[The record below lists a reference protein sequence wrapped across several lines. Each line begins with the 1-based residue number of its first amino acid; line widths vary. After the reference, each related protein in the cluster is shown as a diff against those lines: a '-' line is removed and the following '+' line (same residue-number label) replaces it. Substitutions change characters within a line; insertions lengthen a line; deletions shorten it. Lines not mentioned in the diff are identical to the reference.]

1 MAYQIV
7 EKEKNEQLEIEPEP
21 AVPDAE
27 PPVAGVDDEAGPEL
41 TEDKVDLTGY
51 ACEFVTPPPSVLQ
64 VECPICLQVLREPHL
79 ITYCGHKFC
88 KACIGRVVYASKPCP
103 ICNVADYLVVPDKSL
118 HRTLNG
124 LEVYC
129 SRKNDGCE
137 WVGELRSLDD
147 HLNIRPESEEKRRDG
162 CKFVVLKCT
171 FCQQCSLR
179 KTLKEHEE
187 DTCKKRPYSC
197 DYCNDYMA
205 TFEEV
210 VVAHYDQC
218 KCYPMPCP
226 NKCDSPYAIE
236 RQNLD
241 KHIADDCPLTVISC
255 EAGCD
260 VQVKREDM
268 PAHLSEN
275 PVKHI
280 SYLASKVKEQ
290 ENTIVALQQKHTM
303 HTMHIQSMCSN
314 LVPPCLFKFSEM
326 MLRNDVWTSK
336 PFYTHPGGYKLC
348 LKVCPRIDFG
358 EGSGTHARIEIHLLR
373 GELDQYLEWPLYAFV
388 TVEILNMVYI
398 SETGYHH
405 NSLSFLCKS
414 PQVAENDV
422 DESKMMTEELIP
434 LKTVRKYISNGKLVL
449 RVSKVEPI
457 SFQF

>member
-1 MAYQIV
+1 MTRSCRDSARATGDTERRNRLSVYMHLSLAINRLVPALLRITKYYCTVYAPIKKSMASLV
-7 EKEKNEQLEIEPEP
+7 EEKNELLEIEPEP
-21 AVPDAE
+21 VPDAE

-79 ITYCGHKFC
+79 ISCCGHKFC

-103 ICNVADYLVVPDKSL
+103 ICNNVADFPVVPEKSL

-129 SRKNDGCE
+129 SRKKEGCQ

-147 HLNIRPESEEKRRDG
+147 HLNIQPVDKEKRLEG
-162 CKFVVLKCT
+162 CGFVILECT
-171 FCQQCSLR
+171 YCHQCSWR

-187 DTCKKRPYSC
+187 DKCKKRPYSC

-241 KHIADDCPLTVISC
+241 KHIADDCSLTVISC

-268 PAHLSEN
+268 PAHMNEN

-290 ENTIVALQQKHTM
+290 ENIIAMFRRQHIV
-303 HTMHIQSMCSN
+303 
-314 LVPPCLFKFSEM
+314 VPPCIFVVSENV
-326 MLRNDVWTSK
+326 LNEVDVWTSE
-336 PFYTHPGGYKLC
+336 PFYTCPPPGGYKLC
-348 LKVCPRIDFG
+348 LKVWPV
-358 EGSGTHARIEIHLLR
+358 GSGSAKSTHVSMSLHLMR
-373 GELDQYLEWPLYAFV
+373 GDMDNSLKWPFRALA
-388 TVEILNMVYI
+388 TVEIYDLNCA
-398 SETGYHH
+398 
-405 NSLSFLCKS
+405 F
-414 PQVAENDV
+414 
-422 DESKMMTEELIP
+422 
-434 LKTVRKYISNGKLVL
+434 KY
-449 RVSKVEPI
+449 
-457 SFQF
+457 